1 MASSSEPIDFLSGGP
16 SQPVQNIPRKPSAD
30 APQVYQNF
38 NMQPTP
44 PPQKNPD
51 PAPIGL
57 NLQQNQNYVQPSP
70 NFNMLGAPSL
80 PTSSA
85 SQEQG
90 IVLNL

>member
-1 MASSSEPIDFLSGGP
+1 MASSEPIDFLSGGS
-16 SQPVQNIPRKPSAD
+16 SQPVQNIPRKQSSD

-38 NMQPTP
+38 NMQPTL

-51 PAPIGL
+51 PVPIGL
-57 NLQQNQNYVQPSP
+57 NLQQNQNPIQPSQ
-70 NFNMLGAPSL
+70 NFNMFGAPTM
-80 PTSSA
+80 PTPSA